1 MVQTAKVTR
10 VLADGRAEV
19 AVKRQSACGHDC
31 SKCGGGC
38 SELMVSSTV
47 AVIAANPVRAMP
59 GDMVTVESSTSR
71 VLGAAVIVYLVPFL
85 LFFAGYFLC
94 AAFRLSSGV
103 SAAVGVAGFALGL
116 LLAVLWDRRVRLLHY
131 RHCAGGLMFGY
142 VRPNR
147 DELKV
152 RELRDYEALYC
163 GLCHALG
170 RRHGFFAR
178 FFLNYD
184 FTFLAMLLDGSK
196 PTAEQ
201 KRCPARLW
209 CRKKGCI
216 CAGSVDAAA
225 DAGTILSYWKLRDT
239 VADGP
244 FWKGTAA
251 RVLSFLLRP
260 GYRRAAQA
268 RPEFD
273 RAVHSCLEE
282 LQALEQEGS
291 PSLDRTADTFAR
303 ILAAAALP
311 AESSARTRALEQLLY
326 HVGRW
331 IYLVDAW
338 DDLEEDGRTGSYNPI
353 AARFPEQVEANRD
366 YLRTTLLHSLNLA
379 RSACALLE
387 LGHWQGAVENILYL
401 GLPMVEEMV
410 FTGRWKAVNHQNRRR
425 IS

>member
-1 MVQTAKVTR
+1 
-10 VLADGRAEV
+10 
-19 AVKRQSACGHDC
+19 
-31 SKCGGGC
+31 
-38 SELMVSSTV
+38 
-47 AVIAANPVRAMP
+47 
-59 GDMVTVESSTSR
+59 
-71 VLGAAVIVYLVPFL
+71 
-85 LFFAGYFLC
+85 
-94 AAFRLSSGV
+94 
-103 SAAVGVAGFALGL
+103 
-116 LLAVLWDRRVRLLHY
+116 
-131 RHCAGGLMFGY
+131 MFGY

-196 PTAEQ
+196 PTAER
-201 KRCPARLW
+201 KHCPARLW

-291 PSLDRTADTFAR
+291 PSLDRRTP
-303 ILAAAALP
+303 LP
-311 AESSARTRALEQLLY
+311 ASWRRPPFRRSPPPGPAPWSSSSTMWGGGFTWWTPGTIWRRTDAPGPTTPLPPVFRS
-326 HVGRW
+326 RW
-331 IYLVDAW
+331 
-338 DDLEEDGRTGSYNPI
+338 RPTGIICAPPFS
-353 AARFPEQVEANRD
+353 
-366 YLRTTLLHSLNLA
+366 TL
-379 RSACALLE
+379 
-387 LGHWQGAVENILYL
+387 
-401 GLPMVEEMV
+401 
-410 FTGRWKAVNHQNRRR
+410 
-425 IS
+425 

>member
-1 MVQTAKVTR
+1 
-10 VLADGRAEV
+10 
-19 AVKRQSACGHDC
+19 
-31 SKCGGGC
+31 
-38 SELMVSSTV
+38 
-47 AVIAANPVRAMP
+47 
-59 GDMVTVESSTSR
+59 
-71 VLGAAVIVYLVPFL
+71 
-85 LFFAGYFLC
+85 
-94 AAFRLSSGV
+94 
-103 SAAVGVAGFALGL
+103 
-116 LLAVLWDRRVRLLHY
+116 
-131 RHCAGGLMFGY
+131 MFGY

-147 DELKV
+147 DGLKV

-196 PTAEQ
+196 PTAER

-273 RAVHSCLEE
+273 RAVRSCLEE

-303 ILAAAALP
+303 ILAAAAFP

-326 HVGRW
+326 HVGA
-331 IYLVDAW
+331 VD
-338 DDLEEDGRTGSYNPI
+338 LPGGRLGRSGGGRTHRVLQPHC
-353 AARFPEQVEANRD
+353 RPFPRSRWRPTGIICAPPFS
-366 YLRTTLLHSLNLA
+366 TL
-379 RSACALLE
+379 
-387 LGHWQGAVENILYL
+387 
-401 GLPMVEEMV
+401 
-410 FTGRWKAVNHQNRRR
+410 
-425 IS
+425 

>member
-1 MVQTAKVTR
+1 
-10 VLADGRAEV
+10 
-19 AVKRQSACGHDC
+19 
-31 SKCGGGC
+31 
-38 SELMVSSTV
+38 
-47 AVIAANPVRAMP
+47 
-59 GDMVTVESSTSR
+59 
-71 VLGAAVIVYLVPFL
+71 
-85 LFFAGYFLC
+85 
-94 AAFRLSSGV
+94 
-103 SAAVGVAGFALGL
+103 
-116 LLAVLWDRRVRLLHY
+116 
-131 RHCAGGLMFGY
+131 MFGY

-273 RAVHSCLEE
+273 RAVRSCLEE

-303 ILAAAALP
+303 ILQAAAPEEGEQGRVL
-311 AESSARTRALEQLLY
+311 RQLLY
-326 HVGRW
+326 HLGRW
-331 IYLVDAW
+331 IYLVDAR
-338 DDLEEDGRTGSYNPI
+338 DDLAEDRQAERYNPI
-353 AARFPEQVEANRD
+353 ALRYGPEGDDPSLKQ
-366 YLRTTLLHSLNLA
+366 TLDHSLELIGVA
-379 RSACALLE
+379 FQLGEFGCRTPLLE
-387 LGHWQGAVENILYL
+387 NIVYL
-401 GLPMVEEMV
+401 GLPLVQRAV
-410 FTGRWKAVNHQNRRR
+410 FDGSWAQIKKQKIWSNRE
-425 IS
+425 

>member
-1 MVQTAKVTR
+1 
-10 VLADGRAEV
+10 
-19 AVKRQSACGHDC
+19 
-31 SKCGGGC
+31 
-38 SELMVSSTV
+38 
-47 AVIAANPVRAMP
+47 
-59 GDMVTVESSTSR
+59 
-71 VLGAAVIVYLVPFL
+71 
-85 LFFAGYFLC
+85 
-94 AAFRLSSGV
+94 
-103 SAAVGVAGFALGL
+103 
-116 LLAVLWDRRVRLLHY
+116 
-131 RHCAGGLMFGY
+131 MFGY

-147 DELKV
+147 DAWKV

-273 RAVHSCLEE
+273 RAVRSCLEE

-401 GLPMVEEMV
+401 GLPMVEELV

>member
-1 MVQTAKVTR
+1 
-10 VLADGRAEV
+10 
-19 AVKRQSACGHDC
+19 
-31 SKCGGGC
+31 
-38 SELMVSSTV
+38 
-47 AVIAANPVRAMP
+47 
-59 GDMVTVESSTSR
+59 
-71 VLGAAVIVYLVPFL
+71 
-85 LFFAGYFLC
+85 
-94 AAFRLSSGV
+94 
-103 SAAVGVAGFALGL
+103 
-116 LLAVLWDRRVRLLHY
+116 
-131 RHCAGGLMFGY
+131 MFGY

-196 PTAEQ
+196 PTAER
-201 KRCPARLW
+201 KHCPARLW

-273 RAVHSCLEE
+273 RAVRSCLEE

-326 HVGRW
+326 HCGGRGFTW
-331 IYLVDAW
+331 WTPGTIWRRTDAPGPTTPLPPVFRSRW
-338 DDLEEDGRTGSYNPI
+338 RPTGIICAPPFS
-353 AARFPEQVEANRD
+353 
-366 YLRTTLLHSLNLA
+366 TL
-379 RSACALLE
+379 
-387 LGHWQGAVENILYL
+387 
-401 GLPMVEEMV
+401 
-410 FTGRWKAVNHQNRRR
+410 
-425 IS
+425 

>member
-1 MVQTAKVTR
+1 
-10 VLADGRAEV
+10 
-19 AVKRQSACGHDC
+19 
-31 SKCGGGC
+31 
-38 SELMVSSTV
+38 
-47 AVIAANPVRAMP
+47 
-59 GDMVTVESSTSR
+59 
-71 VLGAAVIVYLVPFL
+71 
-85 LFFAGYFLC
+85 
-94 AAFRLSSGV
+94 
-103 SAAVGVAGFALGL
+103 
-116 LLAVLWDRRVRLLHY
+116 
-131 RHCAGGLMFGY
+131 MFGY

-196 PTAEQ
+196 PTAER
-201 KRCPARLW
+201 KHCPARLW

-273 RAVHSCLEE
+273 RAVRSCLEE

-338 DDLEEDGRTGSYNPI
+338 DDLEAVSYTHPTL
-353 AARFPEQVEANRD
+353 P
-366 YLRTTLLHSLNLA
+366 TTSI
-379 RSACALLE
+379 
-387 LGHWQGAVENILYL
+387 V
-401 GLPMVEEMV
+401 
-410 FTGRWKAVNHQNRRR
+410 
-425 IS
+425 

>member
-1 MVQTAKVTR
+1 
-10 VLADGRAEV
+10 
-19 AVKRQSACGHDC
+19 
-31 SKCGGGC
+31 
-38 SELMVSSTV
+38 
-47 AVIAANPVRAMP
+47 
-59 GDMVTVESSTSR
+59 
-71 VLGAAVIVYLVPFL
+71 
-85 LFFAGYFLC
+85 
-94 AAFRLSSGV
+94 
-103 SAAVGVAGFALGL
+103 
-116 LLAVLWDRRVRLLHY
+116 
-131 RHCAGGLMFGY
+131 MFGY

-196 PTAEQ
+196 PTAERKHCRPASGVG
-201 KRCPARLW
+201 KRAASAPEAWMR
-209 CRKKGCI
+209 RRTPEPSSAI
-216 CAGSVDAAA
+216 GSC
-225 DAGTILSYWKLRDT
+225 GTRWRT
-239 VADGP
+239 VP

-273 RAVHSCLEE
+273 RAVRSCLEE

-401 GLPMVEEMV
+401 GLPMVEELV